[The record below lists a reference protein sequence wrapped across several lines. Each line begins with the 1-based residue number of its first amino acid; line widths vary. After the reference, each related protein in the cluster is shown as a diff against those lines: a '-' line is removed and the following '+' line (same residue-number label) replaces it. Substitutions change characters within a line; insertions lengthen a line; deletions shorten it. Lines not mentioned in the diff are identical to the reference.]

1 MKTQSNT
8 LDVATDAR
16 DDSLAQFF
24 SNTYRTMSLSL
35 AITGLVAWAFGRD
48 MNALRAGDPTQI
60 IPAEMI
66 AFLFSSPTVY
76 VVMFAPLVLVMFFG
90 TAMRNM
96 PSSKATWIVYI
107 LASLIGISLSTIFV
121 RYTGTSIAQVFFISA
136 GSFAALSVY
145 GMTTKKDLGPM
156 GAFMFMGLIGLV
168 ICSVI
173 NIFLVSDGLSFA
185 IGLIGVVVF
194 AGLTAWDTQKLK
206 NMYLEIRAEGAS
218 DEDIARLSV
227 MGALT
232 LYLDALNLFLSLL
245 RIFGDSRN

>member
-1 MKTQSNT
+1 MNT
-8 LDVATDAR
+8 KNETAFETAAVR
-16 DDSLAQFF
+16 DDGLAQFF

-35 AITGLVAWAFGRD
+35 ALTGLVAWVFGRD
-48 MNALRAGDPTQI
+48 MNALRAGEQTSI
-60 IPAEMI
+60 VPAEMI
-66 AFLFSSPTVY
+66 AFLFSSPIIYAVI
-76 VVMFAPLVLVMFFG
+76 FAPLVLVLFFG
-90 TAMRNM
+90 AAMRNM
-96 PSSKATWIVYI
+96 PASKATWVIYG
-107 LASLIGISLSTIFV
+107 LASLIGVSLSTIFV

-168 ICSVI
+168 IASII
-173 NIFLVSDGLSFA
+173 NVFFASDGLSFA

-206 NMYLEIRAEGAS
+206 NMFLEMRAAGGT

-227 MGALT
+227 MGALD

-245 RIFGDSRN
+245 RVVGVARE